1 MGTLAEGPE
10 GSRHDGLILLLIVD
24 EVHHFGGGLRDEA
37 LEMAMADARLG
48 LSPTPPR
55 GAGAATRLSGLVG
68 PTVFELAVG
77 DLAGGFLAS
86 FDAITL
92 SLDLSPEERSAYT
105 SLSAAFTGAYGGFRR
120 AAPDARWTDFSQH
133 AARTPEGRCAL
144 AAWRQMQRLL
154 AVTDAKRRANTT
166 AASRNVSPGS
176 SGASRRSGMWFASRS
191 RSPLTAG

>member
-1 MGTLAEGPE
+1 V
-10 GSRHDGLILLLIVD
+10 SRHDGLILLIVD

-48 LSPTPPR
+48 LTATPPR
-55 GAGAATRLSGLVG
+55 GAGAAARLAELVG

-92 SLDLSPEERSAYT
+92 YLDLSPEETSADT
-105 SLSAAFTGAYGGFRR
+105 SLSGEFTGAYGEFRR
-120 AAPDARWTDFSQH
+120 AAPDASWTDFSQH
-133 AARTPEGRCAL
+133 AARTPEGRRAL
-144 AAWRQMQRLL
+144 AAWSQMRRLL
-154 AVTDAKRRANTT
+154 AFTHAKRRANTT
-166 AASRNVSPGS
+166 AASRNVSLES
-176 SGASRRSGMWFASRS
+176 SDASRRSGMCFASRS